1 MELDSIENELK
12 IKKCELKTLLSN
24 ASESKTAG
32 KCIINGKNLNILEK
46 LLGEQ
51 CENQTVEISFHNAVY
66 YKKTTRKNTNYLT
79 INGICKKCNSSKKY
93 IKRLQDD
100 ISPETVDEKEQT
112 SADEL
117 EAEGCLVGET
127 EQLFKTLENLEE
139 MPENQQQKL
148 IEQLAQTQYRNYH
161 FSMQAEPNL
170 ENQVNKF
177 ISILF
182 YYIISYCENSV
193 EC

>member
-24 ASESKTAG
+24 ASESKAAPG
-32 KCIINGKNLNILEK
+32 KCIINGKNLSVLEK

-66 YKKTTRKNTNYLT
+66 YKKTTRKNTNFLT

-93 IKRLQDD
+93 INRLQDD
-100 ISPETVDEKEQT
+100 ISLETVDENEQT
-112 SADEL
+112 VGNEL
-117 EAEGCLVGET
+117 EAEGGLVGET
-127 EQLFKTLENLEE
+127 RQLFETLENLEE
-139 MPENQQQKL
+139 MPANQQQKL
-148 IEQLAQTQYRNYH
+148 IEQLAKTQYRNYH
-161 FSMQAEPNL
+161 FNMLTEPNL

-177 ISILF
+177 I
-182 YYIISYCENSV
+182 
-193 EC
+193 